1 MFFNRKSANGE
12 QAKMKEIIGNIL
24 GHINPTIKSMVKQT
38 IGLSTKISAFHTDIN
53 HYSENLNQVSIELK
67 DDSESFLSAIEE
79 ASASVGEVSSAISDN
94 TIYLGNITN
103 STDTIAKSINEN
115 DDILSEMTVV
125 NKELS
130 NEGKVMKES
139 IDELSGIV
147 SDIKSIV
154 EGINSI
160 TANTS
165 ILALN
170 ASIEAARAGE
180 YGKGF
185 AVVANEVK
193 KLAEDTQGQ
202 LSAIESFVNKI
213 EEASSKC
220 QNSVS
225 QSLDSI
231 VKMSDYTNKMTT
243 SFNES
248 KESISEIVS
257 GVQTVSGN
265 MEEVNVIGSNINST
279 MNVLTEGAQG
289 LANVG
294 SKVYDISNKIGYI
307 GQSLEKL
314 DDDVS
319 SMVKLTNKINSEENF
334 RLTNEEFMAAINNAI
349 ETHTA
354 WVDKLNNMA
363 RNMQVEAI
371 QLNGEKCGFG
381 HFYSSVKPNNE
392 EILSIWNSID
402 SIHKKLHSL
411 GNNVINSIKRNDS
424 QGAIRHAKEAE
435 TLSKDIIDKFKQI
448 QNVSNKLTME
458 KKYIF

>member
-1 MFFNRKSANGE
+1 MFFNRKSANSE
-12 QAKMKEIIGNIL
+12 QDKVKEIIGNIM
-24 GHINPTIKSMVKQT
+24 GHVNPVIKSMVKQI
-38 IGLSTKISAFHTDIN
+38 IGLSTKISIFHTDLN
-53 HYSENLNQVSIELK
+53 HYSENLNQVSSELK

-79 ASASVGEVSSAISDN
+79 ASVSVGEVASAISDN
-94 TIYLGNITN
+94 TVYLGNITN
-103 STDTIAKSINEN
+103 NTDTIAKSISEN
-115 DDILSEMTVV
+115 DSILSEMTSV

-130 NEGKVMKES
+130 NEGRIMKES

-193 KLAEDTQGQ
+193 KLSEDTQGQ

-231 VKMSDYTNKMTT
+231 VKMSSYTGKMTS

-248 KESISEIVS
+248 KLSIGEIVS
-257 GVQTVSGN
+257 GVEFVSGN
-265 MEEVNVIGSNINST
+265 MEEVNAIGNNINST
-279 MNVLTEGAQG
+279 MSILTEGAQG

-294 SKVYDISNKIGYI
+294 SKVYDISNKIGDI
-307 GQSLEKL
+307 GGSLEKL

-319 SMVKLTNKINSEENF
+319 AMVKLTNKINAEENF
-334 RLTNEEFMAAINNAI
+334 RLTNEEFMSSISSAID
-349 ETHTA
+349 THNI
-354 WVDKLNNMA
+354 WVEKLKNMA
-363 RNMQVEAI
+363 RDMQVEPI

-402 SIHKKLHSL
+402 GIHKKLHSL
-411 GNNVINSIKRNDS
+411 GHNVINSINKNNS
-424 QGAIRHAKEAE
+424 QEAMRYAREAE